1 MSTSQNICIASAII
15 TDEYGRCQLVRKRGT
30 THFIQPGGKMEPDEI
45 TVVALMRELQEELNF
60 NLTGQDFS
68 YVGRFTDKAINE
80 PGRVVIAEIYHSVL
94 TASDI
99 QPAAEIEEVIWYPT
113 DGSESLLLAPLTEN
127 HLMPLVAML
136 HQNYSESL
144 REGDKGNES
153 AMNVNSN

>member
-15 TDEYGRCQLVRKRGT
+15 TDEYGRCLLVRKRGT

-45 TVVALMRELQEELNF
+45 PVVALMRELQEELNL

-153 AMNVNSN
+153 AMTVNSN

>member
-1 MSTSQNICIASAII
+1 MSNNQDICIAAAIL
-15 TDEYGRCQLVRKRGT
+15 TDEFGRCLLVRKRGT
-30 THFIQPGGKMEPDEI
+30 THFIQPGGKMEPNESP
-45 TVVALMRELQEELNF
+45 VAALTRELQEELNL
-60 NLTGQDFS
+60 NLMGQDFS

-113 DGSESLLLAPLTEN
+113 DGSKSLLLAPLTEN
-127 HLMPLVAML
+127 HLMPLVAIL

-144 REGDKGNES
+144 REGNRGS
-153 AMNVNSN
+153 

>member
-1 MSTSQNICIASAII
+1 MQNICIASAII
-15 TDEYGRCQLVRKRGT
+15 TDEYGRCLLVRKRGT
-30 THFIQPGGKMEPDEI
+30 THFIQPGGKMEPDE
-45 TVVALMRELQEELNF
+45 TPVVALMRELQEELNL
-60 NLTGQDFS
+60 NLTGQDLS
-68 YVGRFTDKAINE
+68 YVGRFTDNAINE

-144 REGDKGNES
+144 REGDKGN
-153 AMNVNSN
+153 

>member
-15 TDEYGRCQLVRKRGT
+15 TDEYGRCLLVRKRGT

-45 TVVALMRELQEELNF
+45 TVVALMRELQEELNL
-60 NLTGQDFS
+60 NLTGQDLS